1 MIHSL
6 ISVSGISETL
16 ETLSHDKLLSGDK
29 FLEVFQTAS
38 MLSSDDLIGV
48 VSVQFSNTGCVNF
61 KRPRQHALLTPKIG
75 LNLPS
80 IMWPYCYK

>member
-6 ISVSGISETL
+6 ISISGISETL

-29 FLEVFQTAS
+29 SLEVFQTAS

-48 VSVQFSNTGCVNF
+48 VSVQFSNMGSVNF
-61 KRPRQHALLTPKIG
+61 RRPKWHALLTPEKG
-75 LNLPS
+75 LNLLS
-80 IMWPYCYK
+80 TT